1 MPRFLRYSSRGLVV
15 LFLLAAAPANAQP
28 EPMPLGSTLPS
39 ATLLQLDGSSV
50 SMSSLTGETGTVLL
64 FWSNQCP
71 WVNRYEERVARLV
84 DRFQSQG
91 IRFVLVNANDASAF
105 PQESLEASRERA
117 DAQAYQATYVRD
129 EGSTLARALGATRTP
144 HAFVFDA
151 DQTLVYTGTIDDS
164 PSGPEGASNT
174 YLTDALN
181 ALTSGDDIPVPQTKA
196 FGCTI
201 KFAN

>member
-1 MPRFLRYSSRGLVV
+1 M
-15 LFLLAAAPANAQP
+15 LFLLAAVPAEAQP

-39 ATLLQLDGSSV
+39 ATLQQLDGSSV
-50 SMSSLTGETGTVLL
+50 SLSSLTGETGTVLL

-84 DRFQSQG
+84 DQFQAQG
-91 IRFVLVNANDASAF
+91 IRFVRVNANNASAF

-117 DAQAYQATYVRD
+117 NAQGYQATYVRD
-129 EGSTLARALGATRTP
+129 EGSALARALGATRTP

-174 YLTDALN
+174 YLANALD